1 MAIHHIFPDGRLS
14 MDGLSAD
21 LSGMTAEQALA
32 ELDRLDDLAFDIWKD
47 FGAQITEARD
57 RIQNTG
63 SIFGNAKAIALA
75 SREDNPKVCNR
86 CLGKGGVLVA
96 HPDTGCDVWNTCPQ
110 CYGTRRAGPVIL
122 P

>member
-1 MAIHHIFPDGRLS
+1 MLHHTFPHGRVE
-14 MDGLSAD
+14 MDGLSVD
-21 LSGMTAEQALA
+21 LTNLSPEDALLA
-32 ELDRLDDLAFDIWKD
+32 LDRADDKAFDIWKD
-47 FGAQITEARD
+47 MCSQISEARD

-86 CLGKGGVLVA
+86 CLGKGGVLVS
-96 HPDTGCDVWNTCPQ
+96 HPDTGCDVWNDCPQ